1 MSAAELVVCIGLAYV
16 CCCLVYTGTQWLALR
31 LARVPVTKVQLF
43 FGNELFSF
51 SKGGL
56 TLAVGYIPFGSF
68 LVQDRTVYNARP
80 LWQRVTLP
88 FAGSLALCAFA
99 MLTLGRNSWG
109 HQFLTG
115 YWQLPWGALHP
126 RTEAQAL
133 IAALHQL
140 ADQSIQSFVGVI
152 VAKTLAMNLLP
163 TAFTPVGGIFLE
175 PFKPEEDR
183 QLPRVVNTYLVVSA
197 LASYAM
203 MGMWIYAVGA
213 YVWKAG
219 Q

>member
-1 MSAAELVVCIGLAYV
+1 MSATEFVFCIGVAYV
-16 CCCLVYTGTQWLALR
+16 CCCLVYTGTQWLALW
-31 LARVPVTKVQLF
+31 LAGVPVTKVQLF
-43 FGNELFSF
+43 FGKELFSF

-56 TLAVGYIPFGSF
+56 TLAVGFIPLGSF
-68 LVQDRTVYNARP
+68 LTQDRTVHNAQSLGLRIA
-80 LWQRVTLP
+80 LP
-88 FAGSLALCAFA
+88 FAGPLALSVFGLLA
-99 MLTLGRNSWG
+99 LGWDSWL
-109 HQFLTG
+109 HQALTG
-115 YWQLPWGALHP
+115 YWQLPWGAMHP
-126 RTEAQAL
+126 KTGAQSL
-133 IAALHQL
+133 IADLHHL
-140 ADQSIQSFVGVI
+140 AEQSIQSFVGVI

-163 TAFTPVGGIFLE
+163 TAFTPVGGIVVE

>member
-31 LARVPVTKVQLF
+31 LARVPVTRVQLF
-43 FGNELFSF
+43 FGKELFSF
-51 SKGGL
+51 SKGDL
-56 TLAVGYIPFGSF
+56 TLAVGFIPLGSF
-68 LVQDRTVYNARP
+68 LTQDRTVYNAQSLGLRIA
-80 LWQRVTLP
+80 LP
-88 FAGSLALCAFA
+88 FAGPLALAVFGLLA
-99 MLTLGRNSWG
+99 LGWNSWG
-109 HQFLTG
+109 HQILTG

-152 VAKTLAMNLLP
+152 VVKTLAMNLLP
-163 TAFTPVGGIFLE
+163 TAFTPVGGIFVE